1 MDHITPFEA
10 CMLLIAVLEGGI
22 FIGGLAVSIKF
33 LTKRLDDL
41 EKSQA
46 KSLKEYKD
54 ESEKN
59 IKLLREDMKRYN
71 NVLER
76 LARGEQD
83 ISTLKHDAEVLHKL
97 YNSALD
103 RIISCP
109 HYNNKN
115 LT

>member
-1 MDHITPFEA
+1 MDLTTFEII
-10 CMLLIAVLEGGI
+10 MVIIAVLEGGI
-22 FIGGLAVSIKF
+22 FIGGLTVSIKF

-46 KSLKEYKD
+46 KSLKEYKE

-59 IKLLREDMKRYN
+59 IKILRDDMKKYN

-109 HYNNKN
+109 HYNKP
-115 LT
+115 TQ

>member
-1 MDHITPFEA
+1 MGNLTVFEL
-10 CMLLIAVLEGGI
+10 CMLIIAVLEGGV

-33 LTKRLDDL
+33 ITKRLDAL
-41 EKSQA
+41 ELFQTN
-46 KSLKEYKD
+46 SLKEYKE

-59 IKLLREDMKRYN
+59 IKLLREDMKKYN

-97 YNSALD
+97 YNSALE

-109 HYNNKN
+109 HYNKPI
-115 LT
+115 